1 VQQVAAQRFLAGLG
15 PKRTATTVPAPLRYW
30 QYRPAGP
37 VAVGL
42 TLLLVAAWL
51 VVFGVLGGWSELR
64 EEVPL
69 ALVAG
74 LAVLVLNTGRVTV
87 SDHGLSSDVAGARS
101 DPARVVPLV
110 AVREVRR
117 APLPAAWARPER
129 RGGRW
134 PGRTRVGGRWPGRT
148 RVGVRYADAGG
159 GPDRSLTLWVRDPEA
174 FAAAL
179 GRPLG

>member
-117 APLPAAWARPER
+117 APLPAAWSRPER
-129 RGGRW
+129 R
-134 PGRTRVGGRWPGRT
+134 GGRWPGRT